1 MTDRGARESTLTVL
15 SATLP
20 LLGELQPLVRE
31 LFVAPL
37 AFLVPAVREL
47 SVLSR
52 VRAGLLCP
60 RLTPDRAIAGCG
72 EIHRHGDLHLPLDW
86 SVVRSLRS
94 RRDCH
99 HKNALFKG
107 GMGSRGNGAAGWLW
121 RRPPTVREPPRLL
134 APQKIRP
141 ASQSR

>member
-72 EIHRHGDLHLPLDW
+72 EIHRHGDLHLPMGW
-86 SVVRSLRS
+86 SLVRSLRS
-94 RRDCH
+94 CRECH
-99 HKNALFKG
+99 HKNALYHG
-107 GMGSRGNGAAGWLW
+107 WNGLPYSTAG
-121 RRPPTVREPPRLL
+121 V
-134 APQKIRP
+134 P
-141 ASQSR
+141 AE